1 MQTFSATTA
10 KAKFGLILDTAQK
23 EPVTIEKQG
32 RPYAV
37 VLPVEA
43 YEMLEN
49 YYLILRAE
57 EAEKEGF
64 LSTKESEAFLNKLR
78 KKHAKT

>member
-1 MQTFSATTA
+1 MQTFSATEA
-10 KAKFGLILDTAQK
+10 KAKLGLILDTAQR

-37 VLPVEA
+37 VLPMEA
-43 YEMLEN
+43 YEILEN
-49 YYLILRAE
+49 YYLLLRAE
-57 EAEKEGF
+57 KAEKEGF
-64 LSTKESEAFLNKLR
+64 LSVKESEAVLKKLR

>member
-10 KAKFGLILDTAQK
+10 KAKLGLILDTAQR

-37 VLPVEA
+37 VIPIEA
-43 YEMLEN
+43 YQILED

-57 EAEKEGF
+57 EAKKEGF
-64 LSTKESEAFLNKLR
+64 LSIEESEAVLNKLR